1 MFQKTQF
8 TISKIISKIKLKLKP
23 PCQENQI
30 GRQYD
35 SSRLKHP
42 VIKNEFVLKLIKQI
56 PSIRVQK
63 KYLKI

>member
-30 GRQYD
+30 GRQY
-35 SSRLKHP
+35 HP